1 MRKWVFAL
9 VVVRTNSSCWVLLP
23 LISLAGLLL
32 HSLFQQQ
39 QQQKRNFLEFPSC
52 SACGASLV
60 AVLVP
65 RTNWLFSVV
74 GAPGKLRRIPS
85 SQRNLPE
92 AAGNRKWP
100 PTLVVCSSPA
110 APKRRSFRCVSSHA
124 LPRPGHAHLQRTR
137 WSQLSSLKRTSC
149 PWCRCWS
156 AGSRET
162 RVVGQLA
169 ATLFYYRLIRAFRF
183 Y

>member
-1 MRKWVFAL
+1 M
-9 VVVRTNSSCWVLLP
+9 
-23 LISLAGLLL
+23 

-124 LPRPGHAHLQRTR
+124 RPRPGHAHLQRTR
-137 WSQLSSLKRTSC
+137 WSQFSSLKRTSC